1 MRLQDVVDEL
11 AESLGRSVVVNDLA
25 YRPLAASAQGD
36 EIDQVRATSLLQR
49 STPREYR
56 EYLEGLHVN
65 QARQPMTIQL
75 TPFGCKERL
84 AVPIR
89 DDSGPLAIL
98 WLITGGLPPLTA
110 GDYTAIEAAGTL
122 LRGIL
127 ATDSPGEATSR
138 PAVLRRLLSA
148 DAPTRRRAFAEAVAK
163 RWVERGP
170 GTVVRAVA
178 VDPLLSTV
186 EREAFGRH
194 LGALRSLG
202 VTYIGECAESL
213 VLVGRDADRKS
224 VDDAVIRE
232 ARRAG
237 VTVSGIG
244 SAHHD
249 RGDDD
254 LQAAVDQACTAAAI
268 VTALPQLGPGA
279 DIGELGAWAL
289 LTSVIGDRRQLAMFS
304 PAAHRLCV
312 DGDQLQR
319 TTVETYL
326 DVCGHVREAC
336 ELLHIHRTTLYYR
349 LENMPDVVRAA
360 LDDGMQRSTL
370 HLCLKLLRYWEA
382 TGRA

>member
-1 MRLQDVVDEL
+1 MKLQDVVDEL
-11 AESLGRSVVVNDLA
+11 AESIGRSVVVNDLS

-49 STPREYR
+49 STPHEYR

-75 TPFGCKERL
+75 TPFGGRERL

-89 DDSGPLAIL
+89 DDSGPLAVL

-110 GDYTAIEAAGTL
+110 GDYTAIEAAGSL

-148 DAPTRRRAFAEAVAK
+148 EPSTRRRAFADAVAK
-163 RWVERGP
+163 RWIERGA
-170 GTVVRAVA
+170 GTVVRAVT
-178 VDPLLSTV
+178 VDPQLSTV

-194 LGALRSLG
+194 LGASRALG
-202 VTYIGECAESL
+202 AAYLGECGEAL
-213 VLVGRDADRKS
+213 VLVGRDGDRGQFEQ
-224 VDDAVIRE
+224 AVARE
-232 ARRAG
+232 AERCG
-237 VTVSGIG
+237 VRVSGIG
-244 SAHHD
+244 TAHHD
-249 RGDDD
+249 RTDDD
-254 LQAAVDQACTAAAI
+254 LQVAVDQACTAAAI
-268 VTALPQLGPGA
+268 VSALPQLGPGA
-279 DIGELGAWAL
+279 DITELGAWAL
-289 LTSVIGDRRQLAMFS
+289 LTSVIGDRRQLATFS
-304 PAAHRLCV
+304 PAAHLLCV
-312 DGDQLQR
+312 EGDELQR